1 MEIRNTATSH
11 VLDPHLQQE
20 AEAFDEHARARIEH
34 GLIPDL
40 RRVQPCDWF
49 YNNPWR
55 RPYFA
60 NMIFG
65 RYLRFASSNVTG
77 ETLLEVG
84 SGVGHMCLEF
94 ARHGF
99 HVTGL
104 ELSEVA
110 VRAARETAAQNPF
123 KEGFGSLT
131 YLATDFIQWQPEQRF
146 DNVCFFGA
154 LHHFDD
160 VEKIVSKTRELMKK
174 NGRVIVIEPARDWL
188 KESDGALIALIRILL
203 SAKGGWYEP
212 VVLPA
217 SLSEFD
223 DYARECLREYQ
234 DATDKSEAAQ
244 SPHDNASFAE
254 DMLKHLRD
262 HFGEVAFEPGFAFLP
277 RMVGGVRGES
287 EEKVKELTEFLS
299 LFDDYA
305 VNNKLMNAG
314 GFLWAGQKD

>member
-1 MEIRNTATSH
+1 M
-11 VLDPHLQQE
+11 LDPHLQQE
-20 AEAFDEHARARIEH
+20 AEAFDEHARERIEH

-40 RRVQPCDWF
+40 RRVEACDWF

-55 RPYFA
+55 RPYLA

-65 RYLRFASSNVTG
+65 RYLRFALANVTG

-99 HVTGL
+99 KVTGL
-104 ELSEVA
+104 ELSEVS
-110 VRAARETAAQNPF
+110 VRTAKETAAQNPF
-123 KEGFGSLT
+123 TEEFGSLK
-131 YLATDFIQWQPEQRF
+131 YLATDFIQWQPEERF

-160 VEKIVSKTRELMKK
+160 VEKIVSKTRGLLKE

-212 VVLPA
+212 VPLPA
-217 SLSEFD
+217 SISQFD

-254 DMLKHLRD
+254 EMLRHLRAD
-262 HFGEVAFEPGFAFLP
+262 FAETAFEPGFAFLP
-277 RMVGGVRGES
+277 RMVGGVRAES
-287 EEKVKELTEFLS
+287 EEKVKELTEFLC
-299 LFDDYA
+299 LFDEYA
-305 VNNKLMNAG
+305 VKNKLMNAG
-314 GFLWAGQKD
+314 GFLWAGKRN